1 MSKRNKKRSTLKR
14 RKRRI
19 NYNGIKAG
27 QNVMFNESKYK
38 VMALKKNGALMLDN
52 GQIVLAK
59 ECEKIE

>member
-1 MSKRNKKRSTLKR
+1 M
-14 RKRRI
+14 

-38 VMALKKNGALMLDN
+38 VVALKKGAALMLDN

-59 ECEKIE
+59 ECERLE

>member
-1 MSKRNKKRSTLKR
+1 M
-14 RKRRI
+14 